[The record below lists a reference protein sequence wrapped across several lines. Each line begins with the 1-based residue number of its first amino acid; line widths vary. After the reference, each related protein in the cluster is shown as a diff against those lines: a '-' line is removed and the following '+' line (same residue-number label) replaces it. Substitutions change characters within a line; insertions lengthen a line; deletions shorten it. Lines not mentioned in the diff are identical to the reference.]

1 MWAKKSADNKFLPGF
16 SAKLMSKDLKLAVN
30 AANQTNSNIKFGKK
44 QKKCLP
50 KWLKGKCEKDFS
62 AIIKEI

>member
-1 MWAKKSADNKFLPGF
+1 MWDQKVQQ
-16 SAKLMSKDLKLAVN
+16 KLMSKDLKLAVN

-44 QKKCLP
+44 AEKMFTKMAE
-50 KWLKGKCEKDFS
+50 GVNAEKDFS